1 MRSVVGRALMGAV
14 LALFIVASGLQADEK
29 ISLDK
34 VPARIKRAL
43 KVKYPKA
50 HVVSAAKET
59 EDGKTVY
66 EFKLEDGDKKWE
78 ATFTPAGKFV
88 GTEEAI
94 EEGALPEA
102 VKKALNKKYPEAKVL
117 KMDKETTG
125 EGASAKVVYE
135 IVIEMGSKKSEVQF
149 DPTGKF
155 LGEEGKK

>member
-1 MRSVVGRALMGAV
+1 MRSVVGRGIMGVV
-14 LALFIVASGLQADEK
+14 LGLFIAASGLQADEK
-29 ISLDK
+29 ITLDK

-43 KVKYPKA
+43 KAKYPKA

-59 EDGKTVY
+59 EGGKTVY

-78 ATFTPAGKFV
+78 ATFTPAGRFV
-88 GTEEAI
+88 GTEQTI
-94 EEGALPEA
+94 EEGDLPAA
-102 VKKALNKKYPEAKVL
+102 VKKALHKKYPEAKVL

-149 DPTGKF
+149 DPKGKF

>member
-1 MRSVVGRALMGAV
+1 MRSAVGRVIMGAV
-14 LALFIVASGLQADEK
+14 LGLFVLASGLQADEK

-34 VPARIKRAL
+34 VPPRIKRAL
-43 KVKYPKA
+43 KAKYPKA
-50 HVVSAAKET
+50 NVVSAAKET
-59 EDGKTVY
+59 EQGKTVY

-78 ATFTPAGKFV
+78 ATFTPAGRFV

-94 EEGALPEA
+94 QEGDLPDA
-102 VKKALNKKYPEAKVL
+102 VKKALHKKYPEAKAL

-135 IVIEMGSKKSEVQF
+135 IVIQMGEKKSEVQF
-149 DPTGKF
+149 DPKGKF

>member
-1 MRSVVGRALMGAV
+1 MRIVVGRLIMGAV
-14 LALFIVASGLQADEK
+14 LGLFVLASGLQADEK

-43 KVKYPKA
+43 KTKYPKA

-59 EDGKTVY
+59 EEGKTVY

-94 EEGALPEA
+94 KEADLPSEVKEALQ
-102 VKKALNKKYPEAKVL
+102 KKYPEAKVL

-135 IVIEMGSKKSEVQF
+135 IVIQMGTKKSEVQF